1 MDPRLLRFY
10 NDELTYLRQSA
21 REFGEEHETVA
32 SRLGLKTPNDP
43 DPYVERLL
51 EGVAYLSARVQL
63 KLSDQYPEF
72 TQHLL
77 AAVQPHYLAPVPSIC
92 IAGFDPKEGDP
103 LLAEGY
109 EVARKTELVATSSDH
124 GSSPVTFRTG
134 HAVKLYPLSI
144 TETEYLSSR
153 TAVASFAATAG
164 ARAEAGLRLRFEGVG
179 SIPLEK
185 LAVEELP
192 VYLDGSGTIPGE
204 LYRQIIGDTVA
215 VLAKP
220 VASVSA
226 VPVQLPLP
234 EQLGFDNEDALL
246 PAEERSFRGYRLL
259 TEYFACPER
268 FLFAVLK
275 GLKLAFASADGQ
287 AVDVVLLF
295 NRAAPALSGALS
307 PANFRLFATPAINL
321 FEKQLGR
328 IQINPADHEFLLMPD
343 RTRPLDFE
351 VWRILDIAAHMRDS
365 TEPRAV
371 APLYALGALL
381 YDWRDALFFVP
392 RLKLRRL
399 STREQRRLRRDD
411 YTGTETWLS
420 LTAAGNP
427 ERIADIKELAV
438 RALVTNR
445 ELPLQLTFRG
455 TEHFVT
461 PGGPVRSV
469 SVLRNPSKPRA
480 PLGLDDAAWRIIG
493 HLTPNYASLVSE
505 DGSDPAMLRDHLAL
519 YGPREDAALRRQ
531 IDGIVSVGSRAVVR
545 RVPGRGAMAVARGSR
560 VKLTLDDASFENARM
575 FLFSAVVER
584 FLSEFTSVNSFTET
598 IVRTPGEGT
607 IVSWPPRIG
616 RKHTI

>member
-10 NDELTYLRQSA
+10 NEELTYLRESA

-32 SRLGLKTPNDP
+32 GRLGLKTPNDP

-77 AAVQPHYLAPVPSIC
+77 SAVQPHYLAPVPSIC
-92 IAGFDPKEGDP
+92 IAGFEPKEGDP

-109 EVARKTELVATSSDH
+109 EVPRQTELVATSDEP
-124 GSSPVTFRTG
+124 GASPVTFRTG
-134 HAVKLYPLSI
+134 HAVRLYPLRIS
-144 TETEYLSSR
+144 EAEYLGSR
-153 TAVASFAATAG
+153 TAVASFAASAG
-164 ARAEAGLRLRFEGVG
+164 LRAEAGLRLRIAPIGN
-179 SIPLEK
+179 IPLEK
-185 LAVEELP
+185 LSITDLP
-192 VYLDGSGTIPGE
+192 LYLDGSETIPGE
-204 LYRQIIGDTVA
+204 LYRQIIGETVA

-220 VASVSA
+220 AASASAAPVS
-226 VPVQLPLP
+226 LPLP
-234 EQLGFDNEDALL
+234 VQAGFEAHEALL

-275 GLKLAFASADGQ
+275 GLDKAFAGADGG

-295 NRAAPALSGALS
+295 GRNSPALAGAVS

-328 IQINPADHEFLLMPD
+328 VQVDPADHEFLLMPD

-351 VWRILDIAAHMRDS
+351 VWRILDVAAHLREE
-365 TEPRAV
+365 TEPRPV

-420 LTAAGNP
+420 LTAAGHP

-445 ELPLQLTFRG
+445 ELPSKLTFRG
-455 TEHFVT
+455 SEHFVA

-469 SVLRNPSKPRA
+469 GILRSPSKPRP
-480 PLGLDDAAWRIIG
+480 PLGLDDAAWRIIA
-493 HLTPNYASLVSE
+493 HLTPNYATLIPE

-519 YGPREDAALRRQ
+519 YGPRDNAALRRQ
-531 IDGIVSVGSRAVVR
+531 IDGIVSAGSRPVVR

-560 VKLTLDDASFENARM
+560 ITLTLDDASFENASL

-584 FLSEFTSVNSFTET
+584 FLAEFTSVNSFTET

-607 IVSWPPRIG
+607 IMSWPPRIG

>member
-92 IAGFDPKEGDP
+92 IAGFEPKEGDP

-109 EVARKTELVATSSDH
+109 DVARKSELVAISSEQ
-124 GSSPVTFRTG
+124 GGSPVTFRTG
-134 HAVKLYPLSI
+134 HAVKLYPLRI

-153 TAVASFAATAG
+153 TAVASFAANTG
-164 ARAEAGLRLRFEGVG
+164 VRAEAGLRLRFEGVG

-185 LAVEELP
+185 LAIEDLP
-192 VYLDGSGTIPGE
+192 IYLDGSGTIPGE
-204 LYRQIIGDTVA
+204 LYRQMIGDTVA
-215 VLAKP
+215 VLAKSA
-220 VASVSA
+220 ASASA
-226 VPVQLPLP
+226 VPAQLPLP
-234 EQLGFDNEDALL
+234 AQLGFDNEDALL

-268 FLFAVLK
+268 FLFTVLK
-275 GLKLAFASADGQ
+275 GLKQAFAHADGQ

-295 NRAAPALSGALS
+295 NRAAPSLAGALS

-328 IQINPADHEFLLMPD
+328 VQMNPADHEFLLMPD

-445 ELPLQLTFRG
+445 ELPLKLTFRG
-455 TEHFVT
+455 TEHFVP

-480 PLGLDDAAWRIIG
+480 PLGLDDAAWRIIA
-493 HLTPNYASLVSE
+493 HLTPNYASLVPE
-505 DGSDPAMLRDHLAL
+505 DGTDPAMLRDHLAL
-519 YGPREDAALRRQ
+519 YGPRDDAALRRQ
-531 IDGIVSVGSRAVVR
+531 IDGIISVGSRAVVR

-560 VKLTLDDASFENARM
+560 VTLTLDDASFENARL

-607 IVSWPPRIG
+607 IISWPPRIG